1 MRLKQV
7 KTPAIKGEKVTKRT
21 NRKQNFKKF
30 IESEYADVNLFLSA
44 CKNDENLL
52 IYTCLTKDELQE
64 YINTLKNLPT
74 IDDQIKYLV
83 NNQPAMNATLER
95 YNRCVESIAGHL
107 KNYIQYNGFKMA
119 NSDGDYSDWTSE
131 FWLKYSKICEFYRIR
146 WFYPEKLK
154 KVSTVSYYPMLYKEF
169 IYICRMSITG
179 ERKHQAFLA
188 TQRPDSSIFKTSLDY
203 KLDSGNNAKTL
214 IDIVEDEYNTSDRSS
229 SSANYNY
236 IINKAL
242 ELSKQY
248 ENGKYTKN
256 LVKFYEMQDTAGLDK
271 KTIILGKIFLYK
283 AGLLSPKVLMFIK
296 SLSNTYKAKF
306 NISQDLVNAQLANLK
321 KNKVFRLPKEEDI
334 YENPDS
340 YVTYMLLKRG

>member
-107 KNYIQYNGFKMA
+107 KNYIHF
-119 NSDGDYSDWTSE
+119 
-131 FWLKYSKICEFYRIR
+131 
-146 WFYPEKLK
+146 
-154 KVSTVSYYPMLYKEF
+154 
-169 IYICRMSITG
+169 
-179 ERKHQAFLA
+179 
-188 TQRPDSSIFKTSLDY
+188 
-203 KLDSGNNAKTL
+203 
-214 IDIVEDEYNTSDRSS
+214 
-229 SSANYNY
+229 
-236 IINKAL
+236 
-242 ELSKQY
+242 
-248 ENGKYTKN
+248 
-256 LVKFYEMQDTAGLDK
+256 
-271 KTIILGKIFLYK
+271 
-283 AGLLSPKVLMFIK
+283 
-296 SLSNTYKAKF
+296 
-306 NISQDLVNAQLANLK
+306 
-321 KNKVFRLPKEEDI
+321 
-334 YENPDS
+334 
-340 YVTYMLLKRG
+340 